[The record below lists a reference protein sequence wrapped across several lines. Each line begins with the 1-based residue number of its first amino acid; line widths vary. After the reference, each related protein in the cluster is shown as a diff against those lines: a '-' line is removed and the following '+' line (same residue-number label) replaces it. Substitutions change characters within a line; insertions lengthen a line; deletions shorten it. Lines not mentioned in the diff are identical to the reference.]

1 MTAKKCQNLNVFY
14 NSLNRI
20 NLPKVKSRFNEKK
33 KERDFFFVKFG
44 SWSDETNDNVTV
56 RARHRGTYW
65 QPRKRERTP
74 RVANRASDCRVLA
87 RIANYEGGA
96 ERDAA
101 SWSGRR
107 KIYLPPLPYACAI
120 YISDLPPPRRYFSG
134 AASLAASPPP
144 PHFRPDA
151 ARRFQTTSGLICRRS
166 HRRTTRKRKNHPLA
180 LLVEA

>member
-1 MTAKKCQNLNVFY
+1 M
-14 NSLNRI
+14 
-20 NLPKVKSRFNEKK
+20 
-33 KERDFFFVKFG
+33 
-44 SWSDETNDNVTV
+44 TV

-107 KIYLPPLPYACAI
+107 KIYLPPFPTRARSTSPICRHRAVISPAQLLLQRLPPFAPMQRGGFKQLQD
-120 YISDLPPPRRYFSG
+120 SDLPPLSPSHDEKTEKS
-134 AASLAASPPP
+134 SLS
-144 PHFRPDA
+144 F
-151 ARRFQTTSGLICRRS
+151 ARRSVSDG
-166 HRRTTRKRKNHPLA
+166 
-180 LLVEA
+180 